1 MAGGESMWKLM
12 GGQLALPV
20 LLVLS
25 ILMIFW
31 GSGDYVRTVQLN
43 WELELPAS
51 EGCLYE
57 TDSGASFSGDGERYH
72 VLAYADDSGLEE
84 TLTEE
89 ATPVSSAEVPVTE
102 ILDLLAVPADQRP
115 DFSDCR
121 GFTAAHPTDERNRLY
136 LLVNS
141 AGTRLY
147 VVECFFLAEKPG
159 RPWFSLAAAW
169 RFRLFL
175 ISAVA
180 APGTDRLCCR
190 KPFSA
195 PGAGLIPPGPAQGAN
210 GIVTGM
216 LLAADRAFDQLP
228 RTGNVEGG
236 GVHVCW
242 FRLHRH
248 MFFRL
253 REKVGAEKG
262 QSSTGGAAVYIHL
275 NPVGDGGKKARQSQA
290 PARLPEVHLPPALGA
305 THRRV
310 RIHLP
315 HLRMLTSA
323 GSPDNLPWHGACG
336 APPPRS
342 PGPHGR
348 SCRTTCPRS
357 EGRTPPA
364 RPFAADPPP
373 SPAAGTRP

>member
-1 MAGGESMWKLM
+1 M
-12 GGQLALPV
+12 
-20 LLVLS
+20 
-25 ILMIFW
+25 
-31 GSGDYVRTVQLN
+31 
-43 WELELPAS
+43 
-51 EGCLYE
+51 
-57 TDSGASFSGDGERYH
+57 
-72 VLAYADDSGLEE
+72 
-84 TLTEE
+84 
-89 ATPVSSAEVPVTE
+89 
-102 ILDLLAVPADQRP
+102 
-115 DFSDCR
+115 
-121 GFTAAHPTDERNRLY
+121 
-136 LLVNS
+136 
-141 AGTRLY
+141 
-147 VVECFFLAEKPG
+147 
-159 RPWFSLAAAW
+159 AAAW

-195 PGAGLIPPGPAQGAN
+195 PGAGLIPPGPAQGAK

-253 REKVGAEKG
+253 REKVGAEKASLPQAG
-262 QSSTGGAAVYIHL
+262 QLYISTSIQSVTEAKR
-275 NPVGDGGKKARQSQA
+275 PVRAR
-290 PARLPEVHLPPALGA
+290 RLPACQRSICPPPALGA

-315 HLRMLTSA
+315 HLRMLTPA

>member
-1 MAGGESMWKLM
+1 M
-12 GGQLALPV
+12 
-20 LLVLS
+20 
-25 ILMIFW
+25 
-31 GSGDYVRTVQLN
+31 
-43 WELELPAS
+43 
-51 EGCLYE
+51 
-57 TDSGASFSGDGERYH
+57 
-72 VLAYADDSGLEE
+72 
-84 TLTEE
+84 
-89 ATPVSSAEVPVTE
+89 
-102 ILDLLAVPADQRP
+102 
-115 DFSDCR
+115 
-121 GFTAAHPTDERNRLY
+121 
-136 LLVNS
+136 
-141 AGTRLY
+141 
-147 VVECFFLAEKPG
+147 
-159 RPWFSLAAAW
+159 AAAW

-195 PGAGLIPPGPAQGAN
+195 PGAGLIPPGPAQGAK

-315 HLRMLTSA
+315 HLRMLTPA